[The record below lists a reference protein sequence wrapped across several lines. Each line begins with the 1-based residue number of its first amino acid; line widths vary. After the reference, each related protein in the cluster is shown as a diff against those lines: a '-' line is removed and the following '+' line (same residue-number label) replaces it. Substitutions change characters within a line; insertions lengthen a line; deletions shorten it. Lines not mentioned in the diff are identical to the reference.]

1 MFGRWTFAIYSGS
14 SCNFAWPRAQFT
26 RRGGRTLGGIDRL
39 PIVRAIAPIRLPAN
53 EITIRYEAFFFFIE
67 TGSLPR
73 TVAPTLV
80 TLPSMLGAP

>member
-1 MFGRWTFAIYSGS
+1 MFVVGRSRSIQLLPVISLS
-14 SCNFAWPRAQFT
+14 RALRFT
-26 RRGGRTLGGIDRL
+26 RHGGRTLGGIDRL

-53 EITIRYEAFFFFIE
+53 EITIRYEAFFFLIE

-73 TVAPTLV
+73 SVAPTLV